1 MNETE
6 DKNNARYLKY
16 RTKFFISEFFGT
28 ASLLLV
34 GLSIVIFMFGT
45 GSPMAD
51 LIPDVKI
58 RQIITGFLFGSVGAS
73 IALSHIGKLSGA
85 HINPA
90 VTMVFW
96 LFRKIEG
103 RLAITYILAQVT
115 GAIIGCLPLLIW
127 GSMGRSIN
135 FGGTAP
141 GQKLLQCRQPLLGE
155 VITTFIMVTLLVLF
169 IGFRSIRQ
177 FTPYMFPVLYAIMVP
192 LEADI
197 SGIST
202 NPARSLGPA
211 IISGQWDGWWI
222 YLDRSSGRGIAGQP
236 CMQFACKRITIAK
249 LYHFDSESEGD
260 ALLRRKCQMKQ
271 IIGFAYD
278 RSNGTQVYQTQ
289 PVIRVFNQNL
299 SFTTLL

>member
-1 MNETE
+1 MTEAE
-6 DKNNARYLKY
+6 DKNTARYLKY
-16 RTKFFISEFFGT
+16 RTKFFFSEFVGT
-28 ASLLLV
+28 ALLLLV
-34 GLSIVIFMFGT
+34 GLSIVIFMFGS

-51 LIPDVKI
+51 LIPNVKI

-73 IALSHIGKLSGA
+73 IALSYIGKVSGA

-90 VTMVFW
+90 VTIVFW

-127 GSMGRSIN
+127 GDLGRSIN

-141 GQKLLQCRQPLLGE
+141 GTAYTAGQAFLGE
-155 VITTFIMVTLLVLF
+155 VITTFTMVTLLILF

-202 NPARSLGPA
+202 NPARSIGPA
-211 IISGQWDGWWI
+211 VISAQWEGWWI
-222 YLDRSSGRGIAGQP
+222 YWVGPLAGALLASL
-236 CMQFACKRITIAK
+236 ACSLLAKRITIAK

-260 ALLRRKCQMKQ
+260 ALLRRK
-271 IIGFAYD
+271 
-278 RSNGTQVYQTQ
+278 
-289 PVIRVFNQNL
+289 
-299 SFTTLL
+299 